1 MGGGQNDSDSGLRL
15 SRWVLYHH
23 WEREQKGNMSG
34 REHMFSFGH
43 TKFLVVKI
51 LESSDTIFKY
61 DYLLSTFKTDSVF
74 IWLRHVESLVAECE
88 LLVAAHG
95 I

>member
-1 MGGGQNDSDSGLRL
+1 
-15 SRWVLYHH
+15 
-23 WEREQKGNMSG
+23 MSG

-61 DYLLSTFKTDSVF
+61 SYLLSTFKTDSVF
-74 IWLRHVESLVAECE
+74 YLF
-88 LLVAAHG
+88 G
-95 I
+95 